1 VKTSDFRACGPA
13 ELVVLD
19 RGQFVNTSFSA
30 VISQSG
36 QTGQRIAA
44 FDWSQTTLGDIETW
58 PQIVRS
64 TVLLVL
70 KSPLAITTLWGPEGV
85 LIYNDSYAAF
95 AGSRDPGLLG
105 MKVLEAWPEA
115 ADLNSNVLK
124 TCLAGGTLS
133 YEDQPLI
140 LYRDGE
146 PDEVWVDLDYSPI
159 LDADGKA
166 VAVFAVV
173 VETTDKVLS
182 ERWLSGEHDRLRLLF
197 DQAPGF
203 MAILNGPD
211 HVFDIINPAYL
222 QLVGHR
228 DIVGRSVREALPE
241 IAGQGFLE
249 LLDEVYTTGE
259 PFTGKALRVD
269 LQREKSSTSEEK
281 HIDLVYQP
289 IRDRKGK
296 ITGIFAQGTDVSER
310 LAAEAALRLSGA
322 RHRQILDSAVDYAI
336 IAFDTDGNVTRWN
349 KGATTIFGWAEE
361 EILGRDAS
369 RIFTPADQEIDRIA
383 TEMGLAIRNGTAND
397 ERWHIRKSGELF
409 WASGEMSPLLDDAGN
424 LAGFVKVL
432 RDRTAEYTAT
442 EKLKRT
448 EERLR
453 RAQEAGGVGVFS
465 ISVTDDVLDVSPEFC
480 RIFGLDNAENVS
492 AKTIEDMVLPE
503 DQDPVSHAG
512 TRNSQTAPL
521 DVQYRIRRA
530 DNGEVRIIAR
540 KAEFEFAADG
550 SPVRL
555 VGVVQD
561 VTERDRSI
569 QALHASEARF
579 KAFAQAMPN
588 HVWSSTPDGLLD
600 WFNERTYAYSGA
612 SEGELDG
619 RAWVS
624 IVHPEDV
631 DAAGMQW
638 LEALTTGH
646 VYEAEFRLRRHDGV
660 YRWHLARA
668 VPKRDDKGNIVR
680 WIGTNT
686 DINDLRATREALD
699 NLTTSLERQVE
710 ERTADR
716 DRMWRLSTEIM
727 LVAGM
732 DAKVL
737 AANPAMLETV
747 ELTEEELLGQSFM
760 DYVHPSDRQAT
771 LDEVAKLAQGVRTLN
786 FVNRYRGRGGAY
798 RTIAWTAV
806 PDNNVIHAVGR
817 DVTAEQEAT
826 ERLRKTELALQQSQK
841 MESIGNLT
849 GGVAHDFN
857 NLLQVVSGNL
867 QLLSKEVL
875 GNERAER
882 RIAHALDGV
891 NRGAKLASQLLS
903 FGRRQPLEPKVIN
916 IGRLVTGMDDLLKRS
931 LGEAIEIETV
941 AFPNLWNIQVDPTQV
956 ENALLNLAI
965 NARDAMDGSG
975 RLTIEARNTTLDDTY
990 AKANPDVEPGPYV
1003 MLAVSDT
1010 GSGMTPDVLNK
1021 VFEPFFSTK
1030 PEGKGTGLGLSMVFG
1045 FVKQSGGHIK
1055 IYSEL
1060 GEGTSI
1066 KLYFPQVLSDE
1077 DQIPDV
1083 DVRKIEGGNE
1093 TILVAE
1099 DDEAVRATVV
1109 ELLRDLG
1116 YSVMTA
1122 KDAESARVVLES
1134 GVHVDL
1140 LFTDVVMPGSLK
1152 SPELARIAR
1161 EKNPSMAVLFTSG
1174 YTENSIVHGGRL
1186 DAGVELLSKPYT
1198 KEAMA
1203 RKIRHVL
1210 ANQAQR
1216 HQSVAKIPQADRAET
1231 KISSALDILLVE
1243 DDVLIR
1249 LNTSD
1254 MLQELG
1260 HTVTEAG
1267 NGHEALALATEGNFD
1282 VLFTDVGLPGMSGI
1296 ELAKK
1301 ARDQFPNLTV
1311 IFATGDP
1318 NVPALSGSGITKVL
1332 LKPYGEDDLL
1342 SALSDSIS

>member
-1 VKTSDFRACGPA
+1 
-13 ELVVLD
+13 
-19 RGQFVNTSFSA
+19 
-30 VISQSG
+30 VISQCG
-36 QTGQRIAA
+36 PTGERIAK
-44 FDWSQTTLGDIETW
+44 FDWSTTSLGSIETW
-58 PQIVRS
+58 PGIICS

-70 KSPLAITTLWGPEGV
+70 KSPLAMTILWGSEGI
-85 LIYNDSYAAF
+85 LIYNDAYAAF
-95 AGSRDPGLLG
+95 AGSRDSRLLG
-105 MKVLEAWPEA
+105 MNVLEAWPEA
-115 ADLNSNVLK
+115 ADLNTTVLE

-140 LYRDGE
+140 LYREGE

-159 LDADGKA
+159 LDANGTP
-166 VAVFAVV
+166 VAVLAVV
-173 VETTDKVLS
+173 VDTTDKVLS

-203 MAILNGPD
+203 IAVLQGPN

-228 DIVGRSVREALPE
+228 QILGRSVREALPE
-241 IAGQGFLE
+241 VAGQGFLD
-249 LLDEVYTTGE
+249 LLDKVYSTGQV
-259 PFTGKALRVD
+259 FTGKALRVD
-269 LQREKSSTSEEK
+269 LQRERSSMPEERYV
-281 HIDLVYQP
+281 DLVYQP
-289 IRDRKGK
+289 IRDRKGN

-310 LAAEAALRLSGA
+310 VAAEAAVKLSEA
-322 RHRQILDSAVDYAI
+322 RNRQILDSAVDYAI
-336 IAFDTDGNVTRWN
+336 IAFDTNGKVTRWN
-349 KGATTIFGWAEE
+349 KGAATIFGWAEN
-361 EILGRDAS
+361 EILGHDAS
-369 RIFTPADQEIDRIA
+369 RIFTPADREIDRIA
-383 TEMGLAIRNGTAND
+383 TEMGLSIRNGSAND
-397 ERWHIRKSGELF
+397 ERWHIRRSGEVF
-409 WASGEMSPLLDDAGN
+409 WASGEMSPLLDDGGN
-424 LAGFVKVL
+424 LNGFVKVL
-432 RDRTAEYTAT
+432 RDRTAEHRAT
-442 EKLKRT
+442 EKLRRT

-453 RAQEAGGVGVFS
+453 RAQEAGGVGIFS
-465 ISVTDDVLDVSPEFC
+465 ISIDDDVLEVSPEFC
-480 RIFGLDNAENVS
+480 RVFGIDEKENVS
-492 AKTIEDMVLPE
+492 AKTVENLVVVE
-503 DQDPVSHAG
+503 DQDKVSHAE
-512 TRNSQTAPL
+512 TRESQTAPL

-530 DNGEVRIIAR
+530 DNGEERIIAR
-540 KAEFEFAADG
+540 KAEFEYDADG
-550 SPVRL
+550 KAVRL

-561 VTERDRSI
+561 VTERDRAVL
-569 QALHASEARF
+569 ALRASEARF

-588 HVWSSTPDGLLD
+588 HVWTATPDGLLD

-612 SEGELDG
+612 AEGALDG
-619 RAWVS
+619 RAWTA
-624 IVHPEDV
+624 IVHPD
-631 DAAGMQW
+631 DIDTAGIQW
-638 LEALTTGH
+638 LEALTTGL

-668 VPKRDDKGNIVR
+668 VPMRDEHDQIVR
-680 WIGTNT
+680 WVGTNT

-699 NLTTSLERQVE
+699 KLTTHLEQQVE

-732 DAKVL
+732 DARIL
-737 AANPAMLETV
+737 AANPAMLTIV
-747 ELTEEELLGQSFM
+747 GQTEQELLGQSFM
-760 DYVHPSDRQAT
+760 DYIHPQDRQDT
-771 LDEVAKLAQGVRTLN
+771 LDEVAKLAEGIRTLS
-786 FVNRYRGRGGAY
+786 FVNRYRGKGGAY
-798 RTIAWTAV
+798 RTISWTAV
-806 PDNNVIHAVGR
+806 PDGNVIHAVGR
-817 DVTAEQEAT
+817 DVTGEVESAEQLKQAE
-826 ERLRKTELALQQSQK
+826 KALQQAQK

-875 GNERAER
+875 GNQRAEK
-882 RIAHALDGV
+882 RIANALEGV

-916 IGRLVTGMDDLLKRS
+916 IGRLVTGMDEMLKRS
-931 LGEAIEIETV
+931 LGEAIEIETAV
-941 AFPNLWNIQVDPTQV
+941 SLDLWNVQVDPTQI

-975 RLTIEARNTTLDDTY
+975 RLTIEARNTTLDAVY
-990 AKANPDVEPGPYV
+990 AKDNPEVEPGPYV

-1010 GSGMTPDVLNK
+1010 GSGMTPDIVAK

-1055 IYSEL
+1055 IYSEV

-1066 KLYFPQVLSDE
+1066 KLYFPRVLSEE
-1077 DQIPDV
+1077 DLIV
-1083 DVRKIEGGNE
+1083 DMDIGKIVGGSE

-1099 DDEAVRATVV
+1099 DDEAVRATAV

-1116 YSVMTA
+1116 YTVITA
-1122 KDAESARVVLES
+1122 NDAESALTVLQS
-1134 GVHVDL
+1134 GVHIDL

-1152 SPELARIAR
+1152 SPELARMAR
-1161 EKNPSMAVLFTSG
+1161 ENNPRLSVLFTSG

-1186 DAGVELLSKPYT
+1186 DAGVDLLSKPYT

-1216 HQSVAKIPQADRAET
+1216 NRSLAIKAEVDQVHT
-1231 KISSALDILLVE
+1231 PEALKILLVE

-1249 LNTSD
+1249 LNTAD
-1254 MLQELG
+1254 MLEEMG
-1260 HTVTEAG
+1260 HEITEAA
-1267 NGHEALALATEGNFD
+1267 NGDQALDILRNGGFD
-1282 VLFTDVGLPGMSGI
+1282 VLFTDVGLPGISGI
-1296 ELAKK
+1296 ELAKT
-1301 ARDQFPNLTV
+1301 ARAQFPAITV

-1318 NVPALSGSGITKVL
+1318 TVPKLDGTGVTKVL
-1332 LKPYGEDDLL
+1332 LKPYSEKDIA
-1342 SALSDSIS
+1342 SALA

>member
-1 VKTSDFRACGPA
+1 LTS
-13 ELVVLD
+13 
-19 RGQFVNTSFSA
+19 SFSA

-36 QTGQRIAA
+36 PAGQRISE
-44 FDWSQTTLGDIETW
+44 FDWSQTSLGDIATW
-58 PQIVRS
+58 PEIVRS

-70 KSPLAITTLWGPEGV
+70 KSPLAMTTLWGSEGI
-85 LIYNDSYAAF
+85 LIYNDAYAAF

-115 ADLNSNVLK
+115 ADLNSTVLE
-124 TCLAGGTLS
+124 TCLAGETLS

-140 LYRDGE
+140 LYREGE

-159 LDADGKA
+159 LDANGNPIA
-166 VAVFAVV
+166 VLAVV

-203 MAILNGPD
+203 MAILQGPN

-228 DIVGRSVREALPE
+228 QIVGRSVRDALPE
-241 IAGQGFLE
+241 VAGQGFLD
-249 LLDEVYTTGE
+249 LLDNVYATGE
-259 PFTGKALRVD
+259 TFTGKALRVD
-269 LQREKSSTSEEK
+269 LQREQSSAAEERYV
-281 HIDLVYQP
+281 DLVYQP
-289 IRDRKGK
+289 IRNRRGN
-296 ITGIFAQGTDVSER
+296 ITGIFAQGTDVTER
-310 LAAEAALRLSGA
+310 VAAEAALKLSDA
-322 RHRQILDSAVDYAI
+322 RNRQILDSAVDYAI

-349 KGATTIFGWAEE
+349 KGAATIFGWDED
-361 EILGRDAS
+361 EILGHDAS
-369 RIFTPADQEIDRIA
+369 RIFTPADRDIDRIA
-383 TEMGLAIRNGTAND
+383 TEMGLSIKNGSAND
-397 ERWHIRKSGELF
+397 ERWHIRKSGEVF

-432 RDRTAEYTAT
+432 RDRTEEHRAT

-448 EERLR
+448 EGRLR
-453 RAQEAGGVGVFS
+453 RAQEAGGVGIFS
-465 ISVTDDVLDVSPEFC
+465 ISINDDVLEVSPEFC
-480 RIFGLDNAENVS
+480 RLFGIEHTENVS
-492 AKTIEDMVLPE
+492 AKTVENLVVPE
-503 DQDPVSHAG
+503 DQDKVSHAE
-512 TRNSQTAPL
+512 TRDAQTAPL

-530 DNGEVRIIAR
+530 NDGEERIIAR
-540 KAEFEFAADG
+540 KAEFEYDADG
-550 SPVRL
+550 KPIRL

-561 VTERDRSI
+561 ATERDRAI
-569 QALHASEARF
+569 VALRASEARF

-588 HVWSSTPDGLLD
+588 HVWTATPDGLLD

-612 SEGELDG
+612 KEGDLDG
-619 RAWVS
+619 RAWTG
-624 IVHPEDV
+624 IVHPDDI

-638 LEALTTGH
+638 LEALTTGL

-660 YRWHLARA
+660 FRWHLARA
-668 VPKRDDKGNIVR
+668 VPMRDDRDQIVR
-680 WIGTNT
+680 WVGTNT

-699 NLTTSLERQVE
+699 KLTTYLEQQVE

-716 DRMWRLSTEIM
+716 DRMWRLSTDIM
-727 LVAGM
+727 LVAGV
-732 DAKVL
+732 DAKII
-737 AANPAMLETV
+737 AANPAMLAMVDET
-747 ELTEEELLGQSFM
+747 ERELLGQSFM
-760 DYVHPSDRQAT
+760 DYVHPLDRQDT
-771 LDEVAKLAQGVRTLN
+771 LDEIAKLAQGIRTLN
-786 FVNRYRGRGGAY
+786 FVNRYRCTGGIY
-798 RTIAWTAV
+798 RTISWTAV
-806 PDNNVIHAVGR
+806 PDDNVIHAVGR
-817 DVTAEQEAT
+817 DVTSEVESAQQ
-826 ERLRKTELALQQSQK
+826 LRTAELALQQAQK

-867 QLLSKEVL
+867 QLLSKEVS
-875 GNERAER
+875 GNERAEK
-882 RIAHALDGV
+882 RIANALDGV

-916 IGRLVTGMDDLLKRS
+916 IGRLITGMDELLKRS
-931 LGEAIEIETV
+931 LGEAVEIETV
-941 AFPNLWNIQVDPTQV
+941 VSPGLWNAQVDPTQI

-975 RLTIEARNTTLDDTY
+975 RLTIEARNTVLDAAY
-990 AKANPDVEPGPYV
+990 AKENPEVQPGPHV

-1010 GSGMTPDVLNK
+1010 GSGMPADIVAK

-1055 IYSEL
+1055 IYSEV

-1077 DQIPDV
+1077 DLIV
-1083 DVRKIEGGNE
+1083 DMDIGKIEGGTE

-1099 DDEAVRATVV
+1099 DDEAVRATAV

-1116 YSVMTA
+1116 YSVITA
-1122 KDAESARVVLES
+1122 KDAESALVVLQS

-1161 EKNPSMAVLFTSG
+1161 EKNPRLSVLFTSG

-1186 DAGVELLSKPYT
+1186 DAGVQLLSKPYT

-1216 HQSVAKIPQADRAET
+1216 TQSLSATSEASNAGTSQAV
-1231 KISSALDILLVE
+1231 LNILLVE

-1249 LNTSD
+1249 LNTAD
-1254 MLQELG
+1254 MLEEMG
-1260 HTVTEAG
+1260 HKITEAG
-1267 NGHEALALATEGNFD
+1267 SGDQALDILKNGSFD
-1282 VLFTDVGLPGMSGI
+1282 VLFTDIGLPGISGI
-1296 ELAKK
+1296 DLAKS
-1301 ARDQFPNLTV
+1301 ARSLFPDLTV

-1318 NVPALSGSGITKVL
+1318 KVPKLEGTGITKVL
-1332 LKPYGEDDLL
+1332 LKPYGEGEVS
-1342 SALSDSIS
+1342 SALSEH